1 MFEAIINLGDFAT
14 LENTYTMSD
23 LFEEKETG
31 YQECKVKGFVRITIT
46 EFAEILGEELKYQI
60 EENKNLTPKWVYEYK
75 FKVEGLLN
83 DFEVI
88 DILKLEDEFVY
99 FRTNV

>member
-31 YQECKVKGFVRITIT
+31 YQECKVKGFVRITLT

-60 EENKNLTPKWVYEYK
+60 EELKNLTPKWIFEYK
-75 FKVEGLLN
+75 FKIDGLLN

-88 DILKLEDEFVY
+88 EIQKIENEYVY

>member
-1 MFEAIINLGDFAT
+1 MFESIINLGDFAT
-14 LENTYTMSD
+14 IENTYTMSD

-31 YQECKVKGFVRITIT
+31 YQECKVKGFVRVILT

-60 EENKNLTPKWVYEYK
+60 EENKNLNPKWVYEYK

-88 DILKLEDEFVY
+88 EIQKIENEYVY
-99 FRTNV
+99 FKTNV